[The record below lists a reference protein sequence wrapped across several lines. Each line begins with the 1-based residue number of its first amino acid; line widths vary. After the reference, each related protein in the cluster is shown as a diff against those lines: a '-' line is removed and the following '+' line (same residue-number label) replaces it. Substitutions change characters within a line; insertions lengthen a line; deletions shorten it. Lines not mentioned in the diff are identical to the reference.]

1 MAIIDML
8 PQLGGG
14 SSEPS
19 YYKRLT
25 ASGISNGSEQAVITF
40 PIDGYCVFALQ
51 MVSGVSSGFWQV
63 SARID
68 NTYLVQNADPEDSM
82 AGQYVVLW
90 NGNVTAGQTL
100 SAQCYN
106 EGATGNWSYNAV
118 AAFMPDATEA

>member
-8 PQLGGG
+8 PQAGGG
-14 SSEPS
+14 GKS

-25 ASGISNGSEQAVITF
+25 ASGIGNGSERAVMTF
-40 PIDGYCVFALQ
+40 PISGYCVLALQ

-68 NTYLVQNADPEDSM
+68 STYLVRNADPEGSM

-90 NGNVTAGQTL
+90 NGTVTAGQTL
-100 SAQCYN
+100 YALCYN
-106 EGATGNWSYNAV
+106 EGSTGTWSYNAV
-118 AAFMPDATEA
+118 AAFMPDATEAS